1 VNSKNPSILY
11 IFGFGRSKLIN
22 SEKVYPNDF
31 FYGYFD
37 VKDKYKKTSFIEF
50 ESGIKNNFFN
60 KVLTIFS
67 KILRKLTKL
76 SFFFENIC
84 TYKNFKILMR
94 SDKVVLTNDRIGLS
108 VLPMLVFIKLI
119 KRSESTV
126 IVMGLLA
133 KQTNTLK
140 SHMLQRLFLIIF
152 FKTVTNFMFLS
163 KGEFQQAEVSYVK
176 YKNKFHFTPFCIDTH
191 FWSQKREKRNRN
203 QILFVGN
210 DGRRDYKLVV
220 KIAENLPQYDFI
232 FITSNIT
239 LEQINSK
246 NVKLFKGHWN
256 KQILSDHEM
265 KDIYAKSSLSIIPIH
280 NSYQPSGQSVALQSM
295 SMGVPVAITHT
306 DGFWDKDL
314 FSNSDNILFVERNIV
329 SLWTQSII
337 HIMSDLKLQKKIS
350 LEAAKTIDRHYKSDL
365 FSIKLFNI
373 LEI

>member
-1 VNSKNPSILY
+1 MNSKNPSILY
-11 IFGFGRSKLIN
+11 IFGFGRSELIN
-22 SEKVYPNDF
+22 SKKVYPNDF

-37 VKDKYKKTSFIEF
+37 VKSKHSKTDFIEF
-50 ESGIKNNFFN
+50 ESEIRKNFYNN
-60 KVLTIFS
+60 IFS
-67 KILRKLTKL
+67 IVSKVLRKLTKL

-84 TYKNFKILMR
+84 TYKNFKILMHN
-94 SDKVVLTNDRIGLS
+94 DKIVLTNDRIGLS
-108 VLPMLVFIKLI
+108 VLPLLIIVKLI
-119 KRSESTV
+119 KKTEATV

-133 KQTNTLK
+133 KQTNNLIT
-140 SHMLQRLFLIIF
+140 HMLQRIFLNIF

-163 KGEFQQAEVSYVK
+163 KGEFQQAEVSYMK
-176 YKNKFHFTPFCIDTH
+176 YKHKFHFTPFCIDTH
-191 FWSQKREKRNRN
+191 FWSQKKEKRNRN

-220 KIAENLPQYDFI
+220 KIAEKLPQYDFI

-239 LEQINSK
+239 LEEIKSK
-246 NVKLFKGHWN
+246 NIKLFKGHWN
-256 KQILSDHEM
+256 KQILSDYEM

-306 DGFWDKDL
+306 DGFWDKEL
-314 FSNSDNILFVERNIV
+314 FSNSNNIFFVDSNIV
-329 SLWTQSII
+329 SLWTQTII

-350 LEAAKTIDRHYKSDL
+350 LEAAKTVDRHYKSDL
-365 FSIKLFNI
+365 FSKKLFNI

>member
-1 VNSKNPSILY
+1 MNPKNPSILY
-11 IFGFGRSKLIN
+11 IFGFGRSELIN

-37 VKDKYKKTSFIEF
+37 VKNKHSKTDFIEF
-50 ESGIKNNFFN
+50 ESEIRKNFYNN
-60 KVLTIFS
+60 IFS
-67 KILRKLTKL
+67 IVSKVLRKLTKL

-84 TYKNFKILMR
+84 TYKNFKILMHN
-94 SDKVVLTNDRIGLS
+94 DKIVLTNDRIGLS
-108 VLPMLVFIKLI
+108 VLPLLIIVKLI
-119 KRSESTV
+119 KKTEATV

-133 KQTNTLK
+133 KQTNNLIT
-140 SHMLQRLFLIIF
+140 HMLQRIFLNIF

-163 KGEFQQAEVSYVK
+163 KGEFQQAEVSYMK
-176 YKNKFHFTPFCIDTH
+176 YKHKFHFTPFCIDTH
-191 FWSQKREKRNRN
+191 FWSQKKEKRNRN

-220 KIAENLPQYDFI
+220 KIAEKLPQYDFI

-239 LEQINSK
+239 MEEIKSK
-246 NVKLFKGHWN
+246 NIKLFKGHWN
-256 KQILSDHEM
+256 KQILSDYEM

-295 SMGVPVAITHT
+295 SMGVPVAITQT
-306 DGFWDKDL
+306 DGFWDKEL
-314 FSNSDNILFVERNIV
+314 FSNSNNIFFVDSNIV
-329 SLWTQSII
+329 SLWTQTII

-350 LEAAKTIDRHYKSDL
+350 SEAAKTVDRHYKSDL
-365 FSIKLFNI
+365 FSKKLFNI